1 MPGIAQDYLIYP
13 ILDIVRQELRRYGI
27 SRAAGGGSLNVVNL
41 SLDETP
47 SVEIVRGHPLDDKAV
62 IGAVMYY
69 SSGVSV
75 QIDLQRGEEVEADH
89 PDYDYITNWRLSSL
103 TITTYDS
110 GDNVILTLVIRLNYD
125 SEGLFHSTEV
135 LRL

>member
-13 ILDIVRQELRRYGI
+13 ILDIVRQELRRHG
-27 SRAAGGGSLNVVNL
+27 SRTTNVINL

-47 SVEIVRGHPLDDKAV
+47 SVEIVRGHPLDAKAIV
-62 IGAVMYY
+62 GAFLYY
-69 SSGVSV
+69 SSGTTV
-75 QIDLQRGEEVEADH
+75 QIDLNRGAEEEIDPSH
-89 PDYDYITNWRLSSL
+89 PDYDYLTNWRLSSV
-103 TITTYDS
+103 TVTTYDS
-110 GDNVILTLVIRLNYD
+110 SDNVALTLVIRLNYD